1 MEAQGP
7 GYAFGV
13 RGTELLV
20 QLGRAAEVALAVL
33 GPGLQDF
40 AVPDA
45 FERACLFE
53 DRGNAAREL
62 QSLRVPGPGLH
73 GIGDRVQLTEV
84 VQHLRLAETVTQ
96 VAIEIQRLSLRDLSG
111 QVIVG
116 DVLGYAQEVERLS
129 PASPVV
135 PAPVQFPRLARQEE

>member
-7 GYAFGV
+7 GDALGV
-13 RGTELLV
+13 RGSEPLV
-20 QLGRAAEVALAVL
+20 QFGRAAEVVLAML
-33 GPGLQDF
+33 GPWFQDF
-40 AVPDA
+40 TVADA

-62 QSLRVPGPGLH
+62 QGLRVAGPGLG

-84 VQHLRLAETVTQ
+84 VEHLRLAETVTQ

-116 DVLGYAQEVERLS
+116 DVLGYAQEVERVS
-129 PASPVV
+129 
-135 PAPVQFPRLARQEE
+135 LA